1 MQYMLSSNNIV
12 SILTTRCLLITIFQ
26 ILAEAY
32 LVMQTSNFLVI
43 CPIICLEKNPVFKKD
58 SLYILVKLLL
68 KNIFYNGQY
77 TFTSNYYTSERIQH
91 GIRIQ
96 HAGMRF
102 IFNIIYIPQY
112 KNLITNHISLEHKI
126 FGQS

>member
-1 MQYMLSSNNIV
+1 MEHILSSNNIV
-12 SILTTRCLLITIFQ
+12 LIFTTRCLPITIFQ
-26 ILAEAY
+26 ILVEAY
-32 LVMQTSNFLVI
+32 LVMRTSNFLVI
-43 CPIICLEKNPVFKKD
+43 CPIICLEKNPIFKKD
-58 SLYILVKLLL
+58 SLYSLIKLSLNNIL
-68 KNIFYNGQY
+68 YNGQY
-77 TFTSNYYTSERIQH
+77 TSTSNYYTSEKIQH

-112 KNLITNHISLEHKI
+112 KNLITNHIDLEHKI